1 MRSTIPVSICSAV
14 LGLAVHGA
22 RAQEASLPPYRPSE
36 EVSGTLRVWGSEATR
51 SVVKRWQQGFRKYHP
66 NATLATNHIGS
77 DVAVAGLYTDSADMA
92 LLGREPTAS
101 EIQAFEWIFRYKP
114 SRVEIMSGSLDAPG
128 KSPALVV
135 FVHKDNPLSKLTLA
149 QLDAIFGYEHR
160 RGLDNMRTWGQLGL
174 GGDWASRP
182 INLYA
187 RDITS
192 GTGRFFRQVVLIDSR
207 NMNWDHLQEHSD
219 RKSPD
224 GSVLDADR
232 QILDQ
237 LSGDRFGMAV
247 SNLRFIRPEL
257 KPLALAAEAGEPFV
271 EATRDHLIARQ
282 YPLGRTVI
290 ALINRAPGHA
300 IDPKVRA
307 FLRYILSRDGQAEV
321 AREGDFLPLDPYAA
335 RVELDKLE

>member
-1 MRSTIPVSICSAV
+1 M
-14 LGLAVHGA
+14 
-22 RAQEASLPPYRPSE
+22 
-36 EVSGTLRVWGSEATR
+36 R
-51 SVVKRWQQGFRKYHP
+51 SVVERWQEGFRKYHP
-66 NATLATNHIGS
+66 NVTIATNHIGS
-77 DVAVAGLYTDSADMA
+77 DVAVAGLYTDCADIA

-114 SRVEIMSGSLDAPG
+114 SRVEIMSGSLDVPG

-135 FVHKDNPLSKLTLA
+135 FVHKDNPLSKLTFA

-160 RGLDNMRTWGQLGL
+160 RGPDNLRTWGQLGL

-192 GTGRFFRQVVLIDSR
+192 GTGRFFRQVVLNDSR
-207 NMNWDHLQEHSD
+207 NMNWDHLQEYSD

-237 LSGDRFGMAV
+237 LSRDRFGMAL
-247 SNLRFIRPEL
+247 SNLRFIRPDL
-257 KPLALAAEAGEPFV
+257 KPLALAAEAVGPFV
-271 EATRDHLIARQ
+271 EATRDNLIARR
-282 YPLGRTVI
+282 YPLSRTAI
-290 ALINRAPGHA
+290 ALVNRVPGHA
-300 IDPKVRA
+300 IDPNVRA
-307 FLRYILSRDGQAEV
+307 FLRYILSREGQADV
-321 AREGDFLPLDPYAA
+321 ASEGDFLPLDLHAA
-335 RVELDKLE
+335 RVELGKLD